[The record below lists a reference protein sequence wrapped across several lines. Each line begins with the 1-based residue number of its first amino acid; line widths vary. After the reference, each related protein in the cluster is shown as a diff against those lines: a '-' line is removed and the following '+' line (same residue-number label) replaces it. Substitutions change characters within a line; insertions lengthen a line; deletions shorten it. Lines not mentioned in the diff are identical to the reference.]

1 MLDLVEAEAWTD
13 AALMAA
19 GARRTSELETF
30 RTRPWG
36 VVLRAETSDGI
47 VWMKEPR
54 GATAFEVPLYWLLAE
69 CAPEA
74 ILVPLA
80 VDEERGWVLLPD
92 GGTSL
97 GERADGEELVEAMA
111 SALSRYAR
119 VQRALEP
126 RVDDLRR
133 IGIAD
138 MTPGAMPA
146 RFDEAIEAGARYS
159 RSSGDP
165 ADAASLERVA
175 GHRETFLE
183 WCEELAMRPGG
194 ISLDHNDLHPWN
206 VLGSPD
212 RPEGLRFYDW
222 GDSVIAHPFATAL
235 VPLGVIARLGPRAVE
250 RLRDAYLEPFADAGS
265 REDLIETLE
274 LACRVAKVARAL
286 TWERAL
292 LAGDESST
300 ERDFGRAPLESL
312 ESLLDASYLGNT

>member
-1 MLDLVEAEAWTD
+1 MLDLKEAEAWVD
-13 AALMAA
+13 AALTA
-19 GARRTSELETF
+19 GGSRRTGKLETF

-36 VVLRAETSDGI
+36 VVLRADSSNGV

-97 GERADGEELVEAMA
+97 GERADGEELVHAMA
-111 SALSRYAR
+111 KALSRYAR
-119 VQRALEP
+119 LQRAVEP
-126 RVDDLRR
+126 RVGDLRD

-138 MTPGAMPA
+138 MTPSAMPA
-146 RFDEAIEAGARYS
+146 RFDEAVQAGERYV

-165 ADAASLERVA
+165 ADAESLDRVA
-175 GHRETFLE
+175 GHRATFLE
-183 WCEELAMRPGG
+183 WCEELADRPGG
-194 ISLDHNDLHPWN
+194 ASLDHNDLHPWN

-222 GDSVIAHPFATAL
+222 GDSVIAHQFATAL
-235 VPLGVIARLGPRAVE
+235 VPLGVIARLGPQSVE
-250 RLRDAYLEPFADAGS
+250 RLRDAYLEPFADLAP
-265 REDLIETLE
+265 REDLIDTLE

-300 ERDFGRAPLESL
+300 DRDFTRAPLESL
-312 ESLLDASYLGNT
+312 ESLLDDSYLGNT